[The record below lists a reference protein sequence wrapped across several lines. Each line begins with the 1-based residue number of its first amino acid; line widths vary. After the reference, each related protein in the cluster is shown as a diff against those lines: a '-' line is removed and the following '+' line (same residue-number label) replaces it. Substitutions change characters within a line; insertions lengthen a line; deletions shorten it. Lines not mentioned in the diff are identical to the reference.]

1 METMSSEIF
10 SGAICVYYSYMIHVL
25 QHFVQFPIIYLYFTF
40 YAGGVLQI
48 MSVGRRYCDY
58 IGALVL

>member
-10 SGAICVYYSYMIHVL
+10 SGAICVCYSYMIHV
-25 QHFVQFPIIYLYFTF
+25 QHFVQFPIIYLYFTI

-48 MSVGRRYCDY
+48 MPVRRRYCDDD
-58 IGALVL
+58 GVLVL